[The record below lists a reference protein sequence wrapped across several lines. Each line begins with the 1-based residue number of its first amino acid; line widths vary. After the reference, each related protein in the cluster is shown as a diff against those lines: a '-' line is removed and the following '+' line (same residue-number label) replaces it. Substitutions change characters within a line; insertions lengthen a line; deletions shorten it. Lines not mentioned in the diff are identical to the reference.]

1 MLPAQQALYE
11 EHIKKYDTQFTRQ
24 SSSTDSND
32 YDLVSLYM
40 DLRKIANHPLLVR
53 KCQVIDWYEG
63 HHYSGQKLTRIA
75 TLLYEAHHCDKRAT
89 VETIEAD
96 LSLMSDIEIH
106 FTLDECVESI
116 PSLHRYLVLI
126 VWIPHY

>member
-1 MLPAQQALYE
+1 MISYLPIHSQILEPFILRRIKQDVLTNLPSKTQEIKKVTMLPAQQALYE

-53 KCQVIDWYEG
+53 KCQVID
-63 HHYSGQKLTRIA
+63 
-75 TLLYEAHHCDKRAT
+75 
-89 VETIEAD
+89 
-96 LSLMSDIEIH
+96 
-106 FTLDECVESI
+106 
-116 PSLHRYLVLI
+116 
-126 VWIPHY
+126 